1 MSTVPCLF
9 QHLSRSSIL
18 SCQLL
23 LLGGK
28 LGLFIGCQVQEGV
41 VFTRLDVAVVGTD
54 NAVSII
60 DSDGPD
66 VSQSLDLEGA
76 LLVVVVG
83 HLDVELLS
91 TRLDGVPACQTR
103 GKVDVSRHAKV
114 FGIDDLVG
122 AGVVEDGLGV
132 DTGLVGESTETGDVV
147 VERNVDLD
155 GLGNEVLNVL
165 ELLQP
170 VLALDVVAV
179 GNHHTGH
186 QTTKRGDTVTLTN
199 TQDRGID
206 VGGTSLQSAVGI
218 GNGTSSVVV
227 EVSLNITTDNSS
239 QDTNQLVDLARR
251 GTADS
256 VSNTNTVDTNLVDG
270 GVDGQEINQVGT
282 ERVLTGETDLN
293 ALGLDK
299 LDDFDGGVL
308 DVGHVLAVRVL
319 TEVGRSTNDNVTRKC
334 QNPKTRLN
342 AENIYDLHSVN
353 TGLDGDSSII
363 HMTPD
368 VGEDLHKQLVTILF
382 YYQRKTR
389 DIPWTSNRACR

>member
-1 MSTVPCLF
+1 MQMKNVVVPCLF
-9 QHLSRSSIL
+9 QLLSSSGIL

-23 LLGGK
+23 LLGDK
-28 LGLFIGCQVQEGV
+28 LGLFVGCQVQERV
-41 VFTRLDVAVVGTD
+41 VLTRLDVAVVGTD

-60 DSDGPD
+60 DSNWPN
-66 VSQSLDLEGA
+66 VSKSLDLEGA

-91 TRLDGVPACQTR
+91 TRLDGVPAGQTR
-103 GKVDVSRHAKV
+103 GEVDVSRHAKV
-114 FGIDDLVG
+114 FGVDDFVG

-132 DTGLVGESTETGDVV
+132 NTGLVGEGTETGDVV

-155 GLGNEVLNVL
+155 GLGNKVFNVL

-206 VGGTSLQSAVGI
+206 VSGTSLQSAVGV

-239 QDTNQLVDLARR
+239 QDANQLVDLARR

-256 VSNTNTVDTNLVDG
+256 VSNTNTVDTDLVDG

-293 ALGLDK
+293 TLGLDK
-299 LDDFDGGVL
+299 LDDFNGSVL

-342 AENIYDLHSVN
+342 AKNI
-353 TGLDGDSSII
+353 
-363 HMTPD
+363 
-368 VGEDLHKQLVTILF
+368 
-382 YYQRKTR
+382 
-389 DIPWTSNRACR
+389 